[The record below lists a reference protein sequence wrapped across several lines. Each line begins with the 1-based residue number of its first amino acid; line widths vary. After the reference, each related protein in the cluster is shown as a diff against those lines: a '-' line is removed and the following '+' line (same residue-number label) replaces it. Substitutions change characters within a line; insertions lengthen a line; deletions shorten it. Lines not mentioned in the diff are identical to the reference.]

1 MLGIMVPA
9 SAATTRRKAVV
20 RDITTTSVP
29 GLGPPPP
36 PRTEERRLCEP
47 LFPAIIVNNC
57 VYQQNVYNVYGC
69 RYSVYESIMHAPDV
83 MSRGKRALVSDFE
96 AACSLGIFL
105 KTRSSTPST
114 ARSTRWTTTPS
125 SRIYYSYYLAFI
137 GLCGSSLLGVVGRPG
152 R

>member
-47 LFPAIIVNNC
+47 LFPVIIVNNC
-57 VYQQNVYNVYGC
+57 VYQQNVYDVYGC
-69 RYSVYESIMHAPDV
+69 RYSVYESIMHATDV
-83 MSRGKRALVSDFE
+83 MTGGKRVLVTGFG
-96 AACSLGIFL
+96 GIWCPRAQSP
-105 KTRSSTPST
+105 TTS
-114 ARSTRWTTTPS
+114 RSTRRWPTMGA
-125 SRIYYSYYLAFI
+125 SR
-137 GLCGSSLLGVVGRPG
+137 
-152 R
+152 